1 MKLFIGA
8 SLAFGSILVGSPLLA
23 LVFGSTFAIILK
35 IPENYINKSIGT
47 TFLQIGII
55 VIGLTMSAS
64 NALEVTAKYL
74 PYISIFVLLVL
85 SAGALLA
92 NLFKVDKKIGILIAS
107 GTAICGAT
115 AMAAVAPLI
124 QAKPRDLLVSLAI
137 IFIFNAIAI
146 GIFPII
152 GSSIG
157 MSNEQFG
164 AWIAMAIHDTGSVI
178 GTAMA
183 YGGDTIE
190 TAATLKLGR
199 TIWLIPLILILGTFY
214 KDEINSRIK
223 FPIFIFIF
231 ITAIF
236 AGSVL
241 SFNQQNLLFLDFISD
256 TFLVAALFCI
266 GTQINSE
273 SIKEIDSKT
282 FLLALG
288 LWIIALVS
296 SYFLINLFL

>member
-55 VIGLTMSAS
+55 IIGLTMSAS
-64 NALEVTAKYL
+64 NALEVTAKYF

-92 NLFKVDKKIGILIAS
+92 NLLKVDKKIGILIAS

-164 AWIAMAIHDTGSVI
+164 AWIAMAIHDTGSVM
-178 GTAMA
+178 GAAMA

-199 TIWLIPLILILGTFY
+199 TVWLIPLILILGTFY
-214 KDEINSRIK
+214 KDKSNSKIK
-223 FPIFIFIF
+223 LPIFILVFVIA
-231 ITAIF
+231 IIAGTA
-236 AGSVL
+236 L
-241 SFNQQNLLFLDFISD
+241 NLNQQNLLFLDFISD

>member
-55 VIGLTMSAS
+55 IIGLTMSAS
-64 NALEVTAKYL
+64 NALEVTAKYF

-92 NLFKVDKKIGILIAS
+92 NLLKVDKKIGILIAS

-152 GSSIG
+152 GISTG

-164 AWIAMAIHDTGSVI
+164 AWIAMAIHDTGSVM
-178 GTAMA
+178 GAAMA

-199 TIWLIPLILILGTFY
+199 TVWLIPLIVILGTFY
-214 KDEINSRIK
+214 KDKSNSKIK
-223 FPIFIFIF
+223 LPIFILVFVIA
-231 ITAIF
+231 IIAGTA
-236 AGSVL
+236 L
-241 SFNQQNLLFLDFISD
+241 NLNQQNLLFLDFISD

>member
-55 VIGLTMSAS
+55 IIGLTMSAS
-64 NALEVTAKYL
+64 NALEVTAKYF

-92 NLFKVDKKIGILIAS
+92 NLLKVDKKIGILIAS

-164 AWIAMAIHDTGSVI
+164 AWIAMAIHDTGSVM
-178 GTAMA
+178 GAAMA

-199 TIWLIPLILILGTFY
+199 TLWLIPLIVILGTFY
-214 KDEINSRIK
+214 KDKSNSKIK
-223 FPIFIFIF
+223 LPIFILVFVIA
-231 ITAIF
+231 IIAGTA
-236 AGSVL
+236 L
-241 SFNQQNLLFLDFISD
+241 NLNQQNLLFLDFISD

-288 LWIIALVS
+288 LWIIALVA

>member
-1 MKLFIGA
+1 MKLFIGS

-23 LVFGSTFAIILK
+23 LVLGSTFAIILK
-35 IPENYINKSIGT
+35 IPENYINQSIGT

-55 VIGLTMSAS
+55 IIGLTMSAS
-64 NALEVTAKYL
+64 NALEVTAKYF

-85 SAGALLA
+85 FAGALLA
-92 NLFKVDKKIGILIAS
+92 NLFKVDKKISILIAS

-124 QAKPRDLLVSLAI
+124 HAKPRDLLVSLAI

-164 AWIAMAIHDTGSVI
+164 AWIAMAIHDTGSVM
-178 GTAMA
+178 GAAMA

-199 TIWLIPLILILGTFY
+199 TIWLIPLIIILGTFY
-214 KDEINSRIK
+214 KDKSNSKIK
-223 FPIFIFIF
+223 FPIFILVFVLAI
-231 ITAIF
+231 IAGTA
-236 AGSVL
+236 L
-241 SFNQQNLLFLDFISD
+241 NLNQQNLLFLDFISD

-273 SIKEIDSKT
+273 SIKQIDSKT
-282 FLLALG
+282 FTLALG
-288 LWIIALVS
+288 LWIVALLA
-296 SYFLINLFL
+296 SYLLINLF

>member
-1 MKLFIGA
+1 MKLFIG
-8 SLAFGSILVGSPLLA
+8 SFLAFGSILVGSPLLA
-23 LVFGSTFAIILK
+23 LVLGSTFAIILK

-47 TFLQIGII
+47 TFLKIGII
-55 VIGLTMSAS
+55 IIGLTMSAS
-64 NALEVTAKYL
+64 NALEVTAKYF

-85 SAGALLA
+85 FAGALLA
-92 NLFKVDKKIGILIAS
+92 NLFKVDKKISILIAS

-124 QAKPRDLLVSLAI
+124 HAKPRDLLVSLAI

-164 AWIAMAIHDTGSVI
+164 AWIAMAIHDTGSVM
-178 GTAMA
+178 GAAMA

-214 KDEINSRIK
+214 KDKSNSKIK
-223 FPIFIFIF
+223 FPIFILVFVLAI
-231 ITAIF
+231 IAGTA
-236 AGSVL
+236 L
-241 SFNQQNLLFLDFISD
+241 NLNQQNLLFLDFISD

-273 SIKEIDSKT
+273 SIKQIDSKT
-282 FLLALG
+282 FTLALG
-288 LWIIALVS
+288 LWIVALLA
-296 SYFLINLFL
+296 SYLLINLF

>member
-214 KDEINSRIK
+214 KDKSNSKIK
-223 FPIFIFIF
+223 LPIFILVFVIA
-231 ITAIF
+231 IIAGTA
-236 AGSVL
+236 L
-241 SFNQQNLLFLDFISD
+241 NLNQQNLLFLDFISD

-296 SYFLINLFL
+296 SYLLINVFL

>member
-23 LVFGSTFAIILK
+23 LVFGSIFAIILK

-55 VIGLTMSAS
+55 IIGLTMSAS
-64 NALEVTAKYL
+64 NALEVTAKYF

-92 NLFKVDKKIGILIAS
+92 NLLKVDKKIGILIAS

-199 TIWLIPLILILGTFY
+199 TVWLIPLILILGTFY
-214 KDEINSRIK
+214 KDKSNSKIK
-223 FPIFIFIF
+223 LPIFILVFVIA
-231 ITAIF
+231 IIAGTA
-236 AGSVL
+236 L
-241 SFNQQNLLFLDFISD
+241 NLNQQNLLFLDFISD

>member
-1 MKLFIGA
+1 MKLFLGA
-8 SLAFGSILVGSPLLA
+8 CFAFGSILIGSPLLA
-23 LVFGSTFAIILK
+23 LLLGSTFAIIFR
-35 IPENYINKSIGT
+35 IPENFIDKSIGT

-55 VIGLTMSAS
+55 IIGLTISAS
-64 NALEVTAKYL
+64 NALELTAKYF

-92 NLFKVDKKIGILIAS
+92 NLLKVDKTIGILIAS

-115 AMAAVAPLI
+115 AMAAIAPLI
-124 QAKPRDLLVSLAI
+124 RAKPRDLLVSLAI

-146 GIFPII
+146 GIFPLI
-152 GSSIG
+152 GSSTG
-157 MSNEQFG
+157 MSYEQFG
-164 AWIAMAIHDTGSVI
+164 AWIAMAIHDTSSVM

-214 KDEINSRIK
+214 KDESNSRIK

-231 ITAIF
+231 IMAIF

>member
-1 MKLFIGA
+1 MKLFLGA
-8 SLAFGSILVGSPLLA
+8 CFAFGSILIGSPLLA
-23 LVFGSTFAIILK
+23 LLLGSTFAIIFR
-35 IPENYINKSIGT
+35 IPENFIDKSIGT

-55 VIGLTMSAS
+55 IIGLTISAS
-64 NALEVTAKYL
+64 NALELTAKYF

-92 NLFKVDKKIGILIAS
+92 NLLKVDKTIGILIAS
-107 GTAICGAT
+107 GTAICGAS
-115 AMAAVAPLI
+115 AMAAIAPLI
-124 QAKPRDLLVSLAI
+124 RAKPRDLLVSLAI

-146 GIFPII
+146 GIFPLI
-152 GSSIG
+152 GSSTG
-157 MSNEQFG
+157 MSYEQFG
-164 AWIAMAIHDTGSVI
+164 AWIAMAIHDTSSVM

-214 KDEINSRIK
+214 KDESNSRIK

-231 ITAIF
+231 IMASF

>member
-23 LVFGSTFAIILK
+23 LVLGSTFAIILK

-152 GSSIG
+152 GSSFG

-178 GTAMA
+178 GTAIA

-214 KDEINSRIK
+214 KDKSNSKIK
-223 FPIFIFIF
+223 LPIFILVFVIA
-231 ITAIF
+231 IIAGTA
-236 AGSVL
+236 L
-241 SFNQQNLLFLDFISD
+241 NLNQQNLLFLDFISD

-296 SYFLINLFL
+296 SYLLINVFL

>member
-55 VIGLTMSAS
+55 IIGLTMSAS
-64 NALEVTAKYL
+64 NALEVTAKYF

-92 NLFKVDKKIGILIAS
+92 NLLKVDKKIGILIAS

-164 AWIAMAIHDTGSVI
+164 AWIAMAIHDTGSVM
-178 GTAMA
+178 GAAMA

-190 TAATLKLGR
+190 AAATLKLGR
-199 TIWLIPLILILGTFY
+199 TVWLIPLIVILGTFY
-214 KDEINSRIK
+214 KDKSNSKIK
-223 FPIFIFIF
+223 LPIFILVFVIA
-231 ITAIF
+231 IIAGTA
-236 AGSVL
+236 L
-241 SFNQQNLLFLDFISD
+241 NLNQQNLLFLDFISD

-288 LWIIALVS
+288 LWIIALAS

>member
-55 VIGLTMSAS
+55 IIGLTMSAS
-64 NALEVTAKYL
+64 NALEVTAKYF

-92 NLFKVDKKIGILIAS
+92 NLLKVDKKIGILIAS

-164 AWIAMAIHDTGSVI
+164 AWIAMAIHDTGSVM
-178 GTAMA
+178 GAAMA

-199 TIWLIPLILILGTFY
+199 TVWLIPLIVILGTFY
-214 KDEINSRIK
+214 KDKSNSKIK
-223 FPIFIFIF
+223 LPIFILVFVIA
-231 ITAIF
+231 IIAGTA
-236 AGSVL
+236 L
-241 SFNQQNLLFLDFISD
+241 NLNQQNLLFLDFISD

-296 SYFLINLFL
+296 SYLLINVFL

>member
-23 LVFGSTFAIILK
+23 LVLGSTFAIILK

-55 VIGLTMSAS
+55 IIGLTMSAS
-64 NALEVTAKYL
+64 NALEVTAKYF

-92 NLFKVDKKIGILIAS
+92 NLLKVDKKIGILIAS

-164 AWIAMAIHDTGSVI
+164 AWIAMAIHDTGSVM
-178 GTAMA
+178 GAAMA

-199 TIWLIPLILILGTFY
+199 TVWLIPLIVILGTFY
-214 KDEINSRIK
+214 KDKSNSKIK
-223 FPIFIFIF
+223 LPIFILVFVIA
-231 ITAIF
+231 IIAGTA
-236 AGSVL
+236 L
-241 SFNQQNLLFLDFISD
+241 NLNQQNLLFLDFISD

-296 SYFLINLFL
+296 SYLLINVFL

>member
-55 VIGLTMSAS
+55 IIGLTMSAS
-64 NALEVTAKYL
+64 NALEVTAKYF

-92 NLFKVDKKIGILIAS
+92 NLLKVDKKIGILIAS

-164 AWIAMAIHDTGSVI
+164 AWIAMAIHDTGSVM
-178 GTAMA
+178 GAAMA

-199 TIWLIPLILILGTFY
+199 TVWLIPLIVILGTFY
-214 KDEINSRIK
+214 KDKSNSKIK
-223 FPIFIFIF
+223 LPIFILVFVIA
-231 ITAIF
+231 IIAGTA
-236 AGSVL
+236 L
-241 SFNQQNLLFLDFISD
+241 NLNQQNLLFLDFISD

>member
-23 LVFGSTFAIILK
+23 LVLGSTFAIILK

-55 VIGLTMSAS
+55 IIGLTMSAS
-64 NALEVTAKYL
+64 NALEVTAKYF

-92 NLFKVDKKIGILIAS
+92 NLLKVDKKIGILIAS

-164 AWIAMAIHDTGSVI
+164 AWIAMAIHDTGSVM
-178 GTAMA
+178 GAAMA

-199 TIWLIPLILILGTFY
+199 TVWLIPLIVILGTFY
-214 KDEINSRIK
+214 KDKSNSKIK
-223 FPIFIFIF
+223 LPIFILVFVIA
-231 ITAIF
+231 IIAGTA
-236 AGSVL
+236 L
-241 SFNQQNLLFLDFISD
+241 NLNQQNLLFLDFISD

>member
-1 MKLFIGA
+1 M
-8 SLAFGSILVGSPLLA
+8 AFGSILIGSPLLA
-23 LVFGSTFAIILK
+23 LVLGSTFAIISR
-35 IPENYINKSIGT
+35 IPKNFIDKSIGT
-47 TFLQIGII
+47 TFLQMGII
-55 VIGLTMSAS
+55 IIGLTITAS
-64 NALEVTAKYL
+64 NAFELTAKYF

-85 SAGALLA
+85 SFGAFLSNLL
-92 NLFKVDKKIGILIAS
+92 KVDKKIGILIAS

-115 AMAAVAPLI
+115 AMAAIAPLI
-124 QAKPRDLLVSLAI
+124 KAKPRDLLVSLAI

-146 GIFPII
+146 GIFPLI

-157 MSNEQFG
+157 MSYEQFG

-199 TIWLIPLILILGTFY
+199 TVWLIPLIVILGTFY
-214 KDEINSRIK
+214 KDKSNSKIK
-223 FPIFIFIF
+223 LPIFILVFVIA
-231 ITAIF
+231 IIAGTA
-236 AGSVL
+236 L
-241 SFNQQNLLFLDFISD
+241 NLNQQNLLFLDFISD

>member
-23 LVFGSTFAIILK
+23 LVLGSTFAIILK

-164 AWIAMAIHDTGSVI
+164 AWIAMAIHDTGSVM
-178 GTAMA
+178 GAAMA

-214 KDEINSRIK
+214 KDKSNSKIK
-223 FPIFIFIF
+223 LPIFILVFVIA
-231 ITAIF
+231 IIAGTA
-236 AGSVL
+236 L
-241 SFNQQNLLFLDFISD
+241 NLNQQNLLFLDFISD

-296 SYFLINLFL
+296 SYLLINVFL

>member
-23 LVFGSTFAIILK
+23 LVLGSTFAIILK

-55 VIGLTMSAS
+55 IIGLTMSAS

-92 NLFKVDKKIGILIAS
+92 NLLKVDKKIGILIAS

-124 QAKPRDLLVSLAI
+124 KAKPRDLLVSLAI

-152 GSSIG
+152 GNSIG

-214 KDEINSRIK
+214 KDKSNSKIK
-223 FPIFIFIF
+223 LPIFILVFVIA
-231 ITAIF
+231 IIAGTA
-236 AGSVL
+236 L
-241 SFNQQNLLFLDFISD
+241 NLNQQNLLFLDFISD

-296 SYFLINLFL
+296 SYLLINVFL

>member
-1 MKLFIGA
+1 MKLFIG
-8 SLAFGSILVGSPLLA
+8 SFLAFGSILVGSPLLA
-23 LVFGSTFAIILK
+23 LVLGSTFAIILK

-152 GSSIG
+152 GNSIG

-214 KDEINSRIK
+214 KDKSNSKIK
-223 FPIFIFIF
+223 LPIFILVFVIA
-231 ITAIF
+231 IIAGTA
-236 AGSVL
+236 L
-241 SFNQQNLLFLDFISD
+241 NLNQQNLLFLDFISD

-273 SIKEIDSKT
+273 SIKQIDSKT
-282 FLLALG
+282 FTLALG
-288 LWIIALVS
+288 LWIVALLA
-296 SYFLINLFL
+296 SYLLINLF

>member
-23 LVFGSTFAIILK
+23 LVLGSTFAIILK

-152 GSSIG
+152 GNSIG

-214 KDEINSRIK
+214 KDKSNSKIK
-223 FPIFIFIF
+223 LPIFILVFVIA
-231 ITAIF
+231 IIAGTA
-236 AGSVL
+236 L
-241 SFNQQNLLFLDFISD
+241 NLNQQILLFLDFISD

-296 SYFLINLFL
+296 SYLLINVFL

>member
-1 MKLFIGA
+1 MKLFIG
-8 SLAFGSILVGSPLLA
+8 SFLAFGSILVGSPLLA
-23 LVFGSTFAIILK
+23 LVLGSTFAIILK

-55 VIGLTMSAS
+55 MIGLTMSAS
-64 NALEVTAKYL
+64 NALEVTAKYF

-85 SAGALLA
+85 FAGALLA
-92 NLFKVDKKIGILIAS
+92 NLFKVDKKISILIAS

-124 QAKPRDLLVSLAI
+124 HAKPRDLLVSLAI

-164 AWIAMAIHDTGSVI
+164 AWIAMAIHDTGSVM
-178 GTAMA
+178 GAAMA

-214 KDEINSRIK
+214 KDKSNSKIK
-223 FPIFIFIF
+223 FPIFILVFVLAI
-231 ITAIF
+231 IAGTA
-236 AGSVL
+236 L
-241 SFNQQNLLFLDFISD
+241 NLNQQNLLFLDFISD

-273 SIKEIDSKT
+273 SIKQIDSKT
-282 FLLALG
+282 FTLALG
-288 LWIIALVS
+288 LWIVALLA
-296 SYFLINLFL
+296 SYLLINLF

>member
-1 MKLFIGA
+1 MKLFIG
-8 SLAFGSILVGSPLLA
+8 SFLAFGSILVGSPLLA
-23 LVFGSTFAIILK
+23 LVLGSTFAIILK

-55 VIGLTMSAS
+55 MIGLTMSAS
-64 NALEVTAKYL
+64 NALEVTAKYF

-85 SAGALLA
+85 FAGALLA
-92 NLFKVDKKIGILIAS
+92 NLFKVDKKISILIAS

-124 QAKPRDLLVSLAI
+124 HAKPRDLLVSLAI

-164 AWIAMAIHDTGSVI
+164 AWIAMAIHDTGSVM
-178 GTAMA
+178 GAAMA

-214 KDEINSRIK
+214 KDKSNSKIK
-223 FPIFIFIF
+223 LPIFILVFVLAI
-231 ITAIF
+231 IAGTALN
-236 AGSVL
+236 L
-241 SFNQQNLLFLDFISD
+241 SQQNLLFLDFISD

-273 SIKEIDSKT
+273 SIKQIDSKT
-282 FLLALG
+282 FTLALG
-288 LWIIALVS
+288 LWIVALLA
-296 SYFLINLFL
+296 SYLLINLF

>member
-55 VIGLTMSAS
+55 IIGLTMSAS
-64 NALEVTAKYL
+64 NALEVTAKYF

-92 NLFKVDKKIGILIAS
+92 NLLKVDKKIGILIAS

-164 AWIAMAIHDTGSVI
+164 AWIAMAIHDTGSVM
-178 GTAMA
+178 GAAMA

-199 TIWLIPLILILGTFY
+199 TVWLIPLIVILGTFY
-214 KDEINSRIK
+214 KDKSNSKIK
-223 FPIFIFIF
+223 LPIFILVFVIA
-231 ITAIF
+231 IIAGTA
-236 AGSVL
+236 L
-241 SFNQQNLLFLDFISD
+241 NLNQQNLLFLDFISD

-288 LWIIALVS
+288 LWIIALVA

>member
-1 MKLFIGA
+1 MKLFIG
-8 SLAFGSILVGSPLLA
+8 SFLAFGSILVGSPLLA
-23 LVFGSTFAIILK
+23 LVLGSTFAIILK

-47 TFLQIGII
+47 TFLKIGII
-55 VIGLTMSAS
+55 IIGLTMSAS
-64 NALEVTAKYL
+64 NALEVTAKYF

-85 SAGALLA
+85 FAGALLA
-92 NLFKVDKKIGILIAS
+92 NLFKVDKKISILIAS

-124 QAKPRDLLVSLAI
+124 HAKPRDLLVSLAI

-164 AWIAMAIHDTGSVI
+164 AWIAMAIHDTGSVM
-178 GTAMA
+178 GAAMA

-214 KDEINSRIK
+214 KDKSNSKIK
-223 FPIFIFIF
+223 LPIFILVFVIA
-231 ITAIF
+231 IIAGTA
-236 AGSVL
+236 L
-241 SFNQQNLLFLDFISD
+241 NLNQQNLLFLDFISD